1 VSRYIFTVGKNELP
15 VYVGARALLHRAAP
29 GADVVWLATSQ
40 SREELQRI
48 RDRVGC
54 DGRESFINPYDPIE
68 AREIRGIGPDQQ
80 PTHLHIT
87 GGTKPMA
94 VHAALQLG
102 DVTLSYLDA
111 EGHRLWIE
119 GKACSGDLRRL
130 YPMDLDQ
137 LAALHGVKVTTG
149 DPRKPSTQPSQD
161 FEKNTYWQLKNA
173 LDGQPVYW
181 DVKLPDLEDTQ
192 LDVAAVV
199 GYQLLVVSC
208 TQERSEDVVETKAY
222 EVWHRARQI
231 GGGAARAI
239 VLCNLTQPQAEAV
252 EKRVFEDL
260 ATKYPVLHVWGR
272 DKQVAGLIREF
283 RRYARE
289 ELGWKEENP

>member
-15 VYVGARALLHRAAP
+15 VHTGARALVDTAPP
-29 GADVVWLATSQ
+29 GADVVWLATNQ
-40 SREELQRI
+40 SRKELQQI
-48 RDRVGC
+48 RDWAGC
-54 DGRESFINPYDPIE
+54 NGREFFIDPYEPID
-68 AREIRGIGPDQQ
+68 ARDVAKISPDRE
-80 PTHLHIT
+80 PAHLNIT

-119 GKACSGDLRRL
+119 GQACSEDLRQL
-130 YPMDLDQ
+130 YPMDLVQ
-137 LAALHGVKVTTG
+137 LAALHGVDVTTG
-149 DPRKPSTQPSQD
+149 NPDDPSTHWSQD
-161 FEKNTYWQLKNA
+161 FEKYTYKQLKDA
-173 LDGQPVYW
+173 LGGQPVYW
-181 DVKLPDLEDTQ
+181 DVKLPGLGHAQ

-199 GYQLLVVSC
+199 GYQLLLVSC
-208 TQERSEDVVETKAY
+208 TLMSTESDAESKAY